1 MQLRQ
6 PDEWQSLAQ
15 AILTEV
21 IATYAR
27 YGVIVAPEL
36 RVVPEGG
43 PIPAYHIEQQQI
55 AFHMPDPSTALGRL
69 GWLYYQNLSG
79 AADLYDVQETIEA
92 NLPLVMAHEVAHHL
106 RFHYDVAAAS
116 LWREEQVAQLMGLSF
131 VAEHPRYAETLPKL
145 QHYTRRSAKRLSEI
159 ARKRD
164 SWNAYEL
171 RAGYDTLAHRVL
183 AEGLVSPEELAEAEA
198 FAMVTGTSLE
208 EVLRTEGLVSER
220 KLELL
225 NASAARVEQRFNDSY
240 MVDVTQ
246 YWLAGTTWLLPHLE
260 RRDWPPLGRLIENF
274 LRTTN
279 WQERQQAEARLA
291 LEASLYHPRPMIAG
305 AAALGLIELEGEE
318 ARETILRALPNASP
332 TVRQALRQSLAT
344 LDAPAMVVTTMM
356 MGLLPE
362 RGVIEARLRRVNERA
377 IWAAALADSPL
388 GMALQADVTCV
399 LSVALGEIAQLC
411 DTRTINQA
419 RPLLR
424 HPDPLIRKQARELI
438 LATIPTD
445 LRQWVEPAI
454 HPPTQQVE
462 RAIALEQCRQAG
474 EWLAALAAL
483 SEGPTEP
490 EMLTRAEKFIYLR
503 AVSAFAT
510 LSPDHIWS
518 LSERAVHQ
526 QFADGEM
533 IYREG
538 EPGERFYVVTHGAV
552 KLWTQGRAARPSLI
566 SRLEAGESFG
576 VLEVFD
582 RGARAFTARASGP
595 TWLLYL
601 EQSDLIALAL
611 QEPTMLLGII
621 EALSAKLRAVDLKLE
636 QAKPQ
641 RSARTRRRVRPA
653 T

>member
-1 MQLRQ
+1 MQLRK
-6 PDEWQSLAQ
+6 PDEWQALAQ
-15 AILTEV
+15 AILAEI

-27 YGVIVAPEL
+27 YGVAVAPDL
-36 RVVPEGG
+36 HVVPEGG
-43 PIPAYHIEQQQI
+43 PIPAYDIENQRI
-55 AFHMPDPSTALGRL
+55 AFHMPDPSMAVGRL

-106 RFHYDVAAAS
+106 RFRYEVAASS
-116 LWREEQVAQLMGLSF
+116 LWREEQVAQLMGLAF
-131 VAEHPRYAETLPKL
+131 VAEHPRYTDTLPKL
-145 QHYTRRSAKRLSEI
+145 QQYTRRSAKRLSEI

-208 EVLRTEGLVSER
+208 EVLRAEGLVSER
-220 KLELL
+220 KLALL
-225 NASAARVEQRFNDSY
+225 KASAERVEQRFNDSY

-260 RRDWPPLGRLIENF
+260 RRDWPPLGRLIQSF
-274 LRTTN
+274 LHTSN
-279 WQERQQAEARLA
+279 WQERQKAEARLS
-291 LEASLYHPRPMIAG
+291 LEASLHHPRPMIAG
-305 AAALGLIELEGEE
+305 AAALGLIELEGEG
-318 ARETILRALPNASP
+318 ARETILRVLPTASP

-344 LDAPAMVVTTMM
+344 LDMPPMTVTTMM
-356 MGLLPE
+356 GRLPE
-362 RGVIEARLRRVNERA
+362 RSVIEGRLRRVNERA
-377 IWAAALADSPL
+377 LWAAALADTPL
-388 GMALQADVTCV
+388 GVALQGDVACE
-399 LSVALGEIAQLC
+399 LSVVLGEIAQLC

-419 RPLLR
+419 RQLLR

-438 LATIPTD
+438 LATIPSD
-445 LRQWVEPAI
+445 LRPWVEPAI
-454 HPPTQQVE
+454 QPPAQRLE

-483 SEGPTEP
+483 AEGPSEP

-510 LSPDHIWS
+510 LSPDHIWA

-526 QFADGEM
+526 QFADGEI

-538 EPGERFYVVTHGAV
+538 DPGERFYVVTHGAV
-552 KLWTQGRAARPSLI
+552 RLWTQGRAARPSLI
-566 SRLEAGESFG
+566 SRMESGESFG

-582 RGARAFTARASGP
+582 RGERAFTARAAGP

-636 QAKPQ
+636 QTKPQ
-641 RSARTRRRVRPA
+641 RSPRTRRRIPPRG
-653 T
+653 